1 MGIAIIAWLSLM
13 LVVPGLVLPG
23 ATKAFVDD
31 ILVKRFDGWLSPLLV
46 GLAVMFVL
54 QIALSAVQQMAL
66 LRLELKLALEKSA
79 RFTWHV
85 LRLPV
90 EFFNQRFAGD
100 LANRID
106 FNDRVARLLAR
117 DLRASGGDLLHRVVP
132 RHRHAVLRP
141 DAGGHRRRRRRRS
154 MSGCVR

>member
-1 MGIAIIAWLSLM
+1 M
-13 LVVPGLVLPG
+13 LVIPGLVLPG

-66 LRLELKLALEKSA
+66 VRLELKLALEESA

-106 FNDRVARLLAR
+106 LERPGGPAAGARLQAAATCSPPR
-117 DLRASGGDLLHRVVP
+117 SSAS
-132 RHRHAVLRP
+132 
-141 DAGGHRRRRRRRS
+141 
-154 MSGCVR
+154 